1 MKDAPAMDFSL
12 VITNYNRERFID
24 RAIRSCLMQI
34 ILRRP
39 IEIIVVDDASTD
51 GSLDIIREFSHDV
64 QVFEQDRNQGVAAAS
79 NVGLANA
86 SGRYWMRVDADDFL
100 NTYACAFLGSILD
113 ENPDID
119 FVYCDHH
126 RVDLRGVKVSRVRL
140 DNDETLFEHGAGV
153 LFRTEKLRE
162 IGGYDEDL
170 RNAEDRDLLMRL
182 RAAGSKGYYLPVSL
196 YRYYIHGANISLG
209 DDRDGYRS
217 MVTDR
222 HSGD

>member
-1 MKDAPAMDFSL
+1 MDFSL
-12 VITNYNRERFID
+12 VITNFNREQFID
-24 RAIRSCLMQI
+24 RAIRSCLMQM

-51 GSLDIIREFSHDV
+51 GSVEIVREFTNDV
-64 QVFEQDRNQGVAAAS
+64 RLFRQPNNSGVAAAS
-79 NVGLANA
+79 NVGLENA
-86 SGRYWMRVDADDFL
+86 QGRYWMRVDSDDFL
-100 NTYACAFLGSILD
+100 NAHACAFLGSVLD

-126 RVDLRGVKVSRVRL
+126 RVDVRGVKVSRVRL
-140 DNDETLFEHGAGV
+140 DNDEALLEHGAGV
-153 LFRTEKLRE
+153 LFRTERLRE

-182 RAAGSKGYYLPVSL
+182 RAAGAKGYYLPVSL

-209 DDRDGYRS
+209 DDRAAYKSLVDE
-217 MVTDR
+217 R